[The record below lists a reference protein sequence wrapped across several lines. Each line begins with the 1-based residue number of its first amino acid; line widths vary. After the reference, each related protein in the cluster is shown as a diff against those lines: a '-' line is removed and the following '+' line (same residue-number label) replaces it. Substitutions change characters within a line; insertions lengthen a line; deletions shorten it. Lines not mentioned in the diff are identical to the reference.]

1 MYSLGGLLVDRLEF
15 SEVVDDMVGPMLQ
28 KSGARVIAVGH
39 ATCGATCI
47 ASHLN
52 VKPGVAYD
60 KCILGVKSR
69 FIQYSLHHV
78 RCWFLVCHVFLAA
91 VGIYILRNVM
101 HLEEHAE

>member
-39 ATCGATCI
+39 ATCGATGV

-60 KCILGVKSR
+60 KCILGVK
-69 FIQYSLHHV
+69 FINGNIYRDFRLLKTIEYV
-78 RCWFLVCHVFLAA
+78 RQ
-91 VGIYILRNVM
+91 
-101 HLEEHAE
+101 